1 MNTMNS
7 IIDDVLIKTE
17 RKVVLALPL
26 ALGKALHFANALYQR
41 ACEDQSIDLTI
52 VSALTLS
59 RPIGKSLIEKRFFDP
74 FNERHFGN
82 FPDPFYER
90 DRLKGCLPNN
100 IRVCEFY
107 YPPGKYLGNEHA
119 QRNYI
124 SSNYTHAAR
133 DIVDRGVNVIAQIIA
148 PGEGEQDG
156 FMSLSCNSDLTLDV
170 VKGAR
175 QKGREIIVIG
185 QVNRELPFMFGDARV
200 KKDFFDYILDA
211 PEYEHR
217 LFAPPKLS
225 ISEQDY
231 MIALYVSTLIKDGGE
246 LQIGIGSLGD
256 AIVSILLTRHQN
268 NADYL
273 EILKDFQVFEKY
285 RELISEWGDTAIFKE
300 GLFGASEMMVDGF
313 IQLIE
318 AGIVKREVFD
328 NPIFQKL
335 LNDHKSQLSQDYL
348 ANHQSESGVTQ
359 GALVHAAFFLGA
371 HSFYQK
377 LREMPEEQRKKIR
390 MRSVLRVNELFG
402 HEEIDRLHRQHG
414 RFINTCMMTTL
425 TGGSCS
431 DILEDGQ
438 VISGVGGQ
446 YNFVAQAHALHD
458 ARSIL
463 MMRATGSHRGPDS
476 SNILS
481 DYGHITIPKHLRD
494 IVVTEYGIA
503 NLRGKTDEEI
513 VIELIQITDS
523 RFQQELIDWAKKHQK
538 LSKNFELDE
547 RYRHNTVANLKL
559 KISKFKKLGLFQPF
573 PLGCDFTPVEL
584 KIGKALKYIK
594 RAKNHGA
601 PILVLL
607 LKAIFLTSNKMRMT
621 YRTELERMNFV
632 RISSFEEWLMS
643 RLLVQALEASQ
654 N

>member
-1 MNTMNS
+1 MNT
-7 IIDDVLIKTE
+7 IIEDVLSKTR

-26 ALGKALHFANALYQR
+26 ALGKALHFANAIYQR
-41 ACEDQSIDLTI
+41 ALDDQSIDLTI

-59 RPIGKSLIEKRFFDP
+59 RPNGKSLIEKRFFDP

-82 FPDPFYER
+82 FPDPLYER
-90 DRLKGCLPNN
+90 DRLKGCLPKN

-133 DIVDRGVNVIAQIIA
+133 DIVERGVNVIAQIIA
-148 PGEGEQDG
+148 PGEGTQDG
-156 FMSLSCNSDLTLDV
+156 FMSLSCNPDLTLDV
-170 VKGAR
+170 VKGVR
-175 QKGREIIVIG
+175 QRGREIIVVG
-185 QVNRELPFMFGDARV
+185 QINRELPFMFGDARV
-200 KKDFFDYILDA
+200 KKDFFDYILDS

-256 AIVSILLTRHQN
+256 AIVSILLTRHQKN
-268 NADYL
+268 SDYL
-273 EILKDFQVFEKY
+273 EILNDFQIQEKY
-285 RELISEWGDTAIFKE
+285 RDLITEWGATGIFSE

-335 LNDHKSQLSQDYL
+335 LNEHKTEISEQYLS
-348 ANHQSESGVTQ
+348 AHQTESGMKQ

-371 HSFYQK
+371 HSFYKK

-414 RFINTCMMTTL
+414 RFINTCMKTTL
-425 TGGSCS
+425 AGGSCS

-463 MMRATGSHRGPDS
+463 MMRATGSHRNPDS
-476 SNILS
+476 SNILAS
-481 DYGHITIPKHLRD
+481 YGNVTIPKHLRD

-513 VIELIQITDS
+513 VIELIQVADS
-523 RFQQELIDWAKKHQK
+523 RFQEELINWAIKHQK
-538 LSKNFELDE
+538 LSKDFVLDE
-547 RYRHNTVANLKL
+547 RYRNNTSASIKQRVAR
-559 KISKFKKLGLFQPF
+559 FKKNGLFHPF

-584 KIGKALKYIK
+584 KVGKALKFIK

-601 PILVLL
+601 PMLLLL
-607 LKAIFLTSNKMRMT
+607 LKAIFMTSKGMKQKHHE
-621 YRTELERMNFV
+621 ELERMSFV
-632 RISSFEEWLMS
+632 KIGSFEEWLMS